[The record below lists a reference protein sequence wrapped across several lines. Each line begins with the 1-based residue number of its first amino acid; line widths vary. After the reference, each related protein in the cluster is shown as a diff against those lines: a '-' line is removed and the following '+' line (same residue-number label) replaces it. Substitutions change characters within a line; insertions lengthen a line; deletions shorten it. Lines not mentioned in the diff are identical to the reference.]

1 MSSFLYKLAGLAD
14 AFWARAKNEP
24 VIVAWLVTSI
34 VAVAA
39 SVNFDLPP
47 EVVAAVL
54 GVGAVY
60 ARSKVTP
67 T

>member
-24 VIVAWLVTSI
+24 VIVAWVVTTV

-39 SVNFDLPP
+39 AANFDLPP
-47 EVVAAVL
+47 EVVAAIL

-60 ARSKVTP
+60 ARSQVTP